1 MPFEAPPSTTVVFY
15 LDATDPMGEVKRA
28 DDLWSSPGLSTQKLH
43 LILGHLYLLPWFTR
57 QCFCHELPLRPFLDA
72 NPDLELGGLPV
83 ASKLSRYGTEPPY
96 LPSLR
101 VGPDTDRAAIDAF
114 AERHGTPLV
123 LKPLFG
129 SRSRG
134 VRKVHTTD
142 PVVAAAGQEAMIL
155 QPYVEAP
162 QEYGINVARVGD
174 RITIYGL
181 TEITLRSVWGDGER
195 TLAAL
200 ARATYGE
207 DGAEGL
213 ERGEWTPPDGC
224 RVPLQTAA
232 DVGGGSSFRDITD
245 QVTPALRAACQDAA
259 DQIGLR
265 FGRFDVKA
273 ESLEALQN
281 GSFYVLEANGSPSL
295 DLTLYDDR
303 HSLSIKIER
312 LRAHWEQFFQQ
323 ARPCCSS
330 APNTWWLL
338 SSLLWFA
345 IDPERCAASL
355 CDEVDHRELASGAE
369 AERRAP
375 GG

>member
-1 MPFEAPPSTTVVFY
+1 MDDEARS
-15 LDATDPMGEVKRA
+15 
-28 DDLWSSPGLSTQKLH
+28 DDGLWGTLGVSMQKVH
-43 LILGHLYLLPWFTR
+43 LILCHLYLLPWFAR

-72 NPDLELGGLPV
+72 NPELELGGLPV

-101 VGPDTDRAAIDAF
+101 VDETTDRATLDAF
-114 AERHGTPLV
+114 AEEHGTPLV

-134 VRKVHTTD
+134 VRKVTSMD
-142 PVVAAAGQEAMIL
+142 VVADAAADETMIL

-162 QEYGINVARVGD
+162 QEYGINVVRVGD
-174 RITIYGL
+174 RIKIYGL
-181 TEITLRSVWGDGER
+181 TEITLRSVWGDGEH

-200 ARATYGE
+200 ARDKYGA
-207 DGAEGL
+207 DVLDGL
-213 ERGEWTPPDGC
+213 ERADWTPPAGC

-245 QVTPALRAACQDAA
+245 DVTPALRAACQDAA

-265 FGRFDVKA
+265 FGRLDVKA
-273 ESLEALQN
+273 ESLEALQS
-281 GSFYVLEANGSPSL
+281 GSFYVLEVNGSPSL
-295 DLTLYDDR
+295 DLTLYDGR
-303 HSLSIKIER
+303 HPLSVKIER

-323 ARPCCSS
+323 AKPCCSPD
-330 APNTWWLL
+330 PNTWGLL

-345 IDPERCAASL
+345 VAPERCAASL
-355 CDEVDHRELASGAE
+355 CDEIDHRELAASAE
-369 AERRAP
+369 AERRP
-375 GG
+375 PRG